1 MQLELL
7 TAGKETATR
16 PTGIVFVH
24 GAWHGAW
31 CWQDTFVPRF
41 VQSGYAVYSLS
52 LRGHGQSVGGG
63 RLRWTRVADYVEDL
77 AVVTA
82 DLPVPPVLVGHS
94 MGGLVVQKY
103 LERRPA
109 AAGVLL
115 ASVPPRGVIG
125 AVIRKIRRHPV
136 AFLKANLTMSLYP
149 LVSTPDIA
157 RYRLFSESTPEEI
170 VAACQPRLQDES
182 YLAFLDMMALDLP
195 RPRHVQT
202 PMLVLGA
209 TEDTIISPGD
219 VEATAQAYGTEPIIF
234 PVMGH
239 NMMMEPGWEKVADT
253 ILEWLA
259 GRGL

>member
-1 MQLELL
+1 MQLELI
-7 TAGKETATR
+7 TAGTESAVR
-16 PTGIVFVH
+16 PAGVVFVH

-31 CWQDTFVPRF
+31 CWQDTFVPHF

-63 RLRWTRVADYVEDL
+63 SLRWTRVTDYVEDL
-77 AVVTA
+77 AAVTA

-109 AAGVLL
+109 AAAVLL

-125 AVIRKIRRHPV
+125 GVMRAIRRHPV
-136 AFLKANLTMSLYP
+136 AFLKANLTMSLYH
-149 LVSTPDIA
+149 LVATPDMA
-157 RYRLFSESTPEEI
+157 RHRLFSESTPEEI
-170 VAACQPRLQDES
+170 VAACHPRLQDES
-182 YLAFLDMMALDLP
+182 YLAFLDMMVLNLP
-195 RPRHVQT
+195 RPKRVQT
-202 PMLVLGA
+202 PMLVMGA
-209 TEDTIISPGD
+209 AEDTIMSQKD
-219 VEATAQAYGTEPIIF
+219 VEATARAYGTEPVIF
-234 PVMGH
+234 PGMGH